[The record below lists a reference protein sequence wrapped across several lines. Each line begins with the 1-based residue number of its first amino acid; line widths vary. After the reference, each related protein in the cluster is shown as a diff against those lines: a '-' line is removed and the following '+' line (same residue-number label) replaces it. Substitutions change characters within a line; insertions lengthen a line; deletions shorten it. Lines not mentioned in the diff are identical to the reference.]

1 VSRLLSLRRIPFRS
15 IRAHPVRAV
24 VVLVLAL
31 TQAACLFSGLT
42 LVQSI
47 RHELALAEQRLGADL
62 LVYPTSALQ
71 TLHKDRITMLGTP
84 VESYQDRSVLSRM
97 DFNNDIESVS
107 YQVYI
112 KGVLPGGET
121 IWIVGYDPQTDF
133 VIAPWLEEG
142 ADAEPGDGV
151 VAGSEVLTD
160 GPGTVTLFGRELPV
174 TAHLARTGSD
184 LDRAVMVS
192 MDTLSRLIDAST
204 AQGVETYASVDPR
217 CDYSVALVRLAD
229 RDRAESTAAWINTYV
244 RKVTAVNADE
254 GLALTASGIH
264 HHTGV
269 VASIAALAWLVVLV
283 ALAVAQSLFIGGRRQ
298 ELHVWHTIGA
308 SRATVER
315 VMLYEA
321 LIVHTLGACAGVAL
335 AGGLLAVSD
344 GLLDGG
350 GGLTPAWALMA
361 AGTTLLVSLTFGSAS
376 TWLTVRRVMRAQ
388 GGQELLTA

>member
-1 VSRLLSLRRIPFRS
+1 
-15 IRAHPVRAV
+15 
-24 VVLVLAL
+24 
-31 TQAACLFSGLT
+31 
-42 LVQSI
+42 
-47 RHELALAEQRLGADL
+47 
-62 LVYPTSALQ
+62 
-71 TLHKDRITMLGTP
+71 M
-84 VESYQDRSVLSRM
+84 
-97 DFNNDIESVS
+97 
-107 YQVYI
+107 
-112 KGVLPGGET
+112 
-121 IWIVGYDPQTDF
+121 
-133 VIAPWLEEG
+133 
-142 ADAEPGDGV
+142 
-151 VAGSEVLTD
+151 
-160 GPGTVTLFGRELPV
+160 
-174 TAHLARTGSD
+174 
-184 LDRAVMVS
+184 
-192 MDTLSRLIDAST
+192 
-204 AQGVETYASVDPR
+204 
-217 CDYSVALVRLAD
+217 RLAD

-269 VASIAALAWLVVLV
+269 VASIAALAWRVVLV